1 MKQKEDAMKLVK
13 SLLAVLSAIF
23 FTVSGFS
30 QWIIVNPNEGGVGC
44 YFTSTTTGYVVGGD
58 SRSNTGYVLKTTDGG
73 STWNKVT
80 TNSYGFI
87 AVHFPTADI
96 GYAVG
101 WRGIIFKTTDAG
113 ATWTQQRW
121 GTSTEILESVFFTD
135 ANIGYAV
142 GIIGPKIL
150 KTTDGGA
157 NWTEQAIT
165 GATSTYSVYF
175 VDANT
180 GYIAAHTGT
189 VLKTTDGDTT
199 WSSKWN
205 GITLSNLYA
214 IFFVDANIGYAVGED
229 GTIIKTTDGAA
240 TWTAQSS
247 VDRTT
252 ELRSVWFT
260 DANTGYIV
268 GDWGLLLKTTDGG
281 TTWTQQ
287 TSGTLTNLKSIFF
300 PDPNTGYV
308 IGSSVILKTGGGT
321 SIEPIKGTDP
331 KEFALLQNYPNPFN
345 PTTTIRY
352 YLPEASPVEITIYD
366 LAGRTIINLVNSPKS
381 PGFHSVTWNGYTS
394 TGQMAPAG
402 LYFYSIRTNRY
413 QETHKMVLV
422 K

>member
-101 WRGIIFKTTDAG
+101 ERGIIYKTTDAG

-121 GTSTEILESVFFTD
+121 GTSTEILESVFFINAD
-135 ANIGYAV
+135 IGFVA
-142 GIIGPKIL
+142 GIMGPKIL

-165 GATSTYSVYF
+165 GATSTYSIHF
-175 VDANT
+175 VNANT
-180 GYIAAHTGT
+180 GYIAAQSGRI
-189 VLKTTDGDTT
+189 LKTTDGGTN
-199 WSSKWN
+199 WSSNWD
-205 GITLSNLYA
+205 GINTSDLYS
-214 IFFVDANIGYAVGED
+214 IFFIDTNIGYAVGVD
-229 GTIIKTTDGAA
+229 GKIIKTTNGAA

-252 ELRSVWFT
+252 DLNSVWFT

-268 GDWGLLLKTTDGG
+268 GDWGLILKTTDGG

-287 TSGTLTNLKSIFF
+287 TSGTLTYLNSVFF

-308 IGSSVILKTGGGT
+308 IGSSAILKTGGGT
-321 SIEPIKGTDP
+321 SVEPLKGTAP